1 MKPEPSP
8 RSTAEELTE
17 RWSKQKPRT
26 KAQDA
31 LANAG
36 CGLLLV
42 ALLGTVGYLGFVG
55 WQGVRQGREA
65 RAAEQAAA
73 SAQQAQQE
81 AGVLSAQ
88 SARDMEIACEQ
99 AVKDRLKAPATA
111 KITKDADAVWNGS
124 AWRYTGAV
132 DAQNSFG
139 ATLRNRFACEVSG
152 PNLAQARVQVDLQ
165 P

>member
-17 RWSKQKPRT
+17 RWSKQKPLS
-26 KAQDA
+26 KAQDM
-31 LANAG
+31 LAGAG
-36 CGLLLV
+36 CFLLV
-42 ALLGTVGYLGFVG
+42 AALLGSFGYLGFVG
-55 WQGVRQGREA
+55 WQEMKHGRDA
-65 RAAEQAAA
+65 RNARQAAA
-73 SAQQAQQE
+73 REQRAQQA

-88 SARDMEIACEQ
+88 SAGSMEVACER

-111 KITKDADAVWNGS
+111 QFTKDADAAWNGS
-124 AWRYTGAV
+124 AWRYTGTV

-152 PNLAQARVQVDLQ
+152 PNLAQAQVQVDLQ